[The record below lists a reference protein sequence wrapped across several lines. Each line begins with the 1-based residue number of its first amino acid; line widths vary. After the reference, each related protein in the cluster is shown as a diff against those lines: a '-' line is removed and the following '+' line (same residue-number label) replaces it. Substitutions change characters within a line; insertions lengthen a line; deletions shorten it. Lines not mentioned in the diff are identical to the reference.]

1 MNRPGFVVRLVDVV
15 LILLFGFISISNAGD
30 SSLDLVESEEMG
42 PTVVDNSEIIFIGV
56 MDDGRYY
63 LEKRNAYLDS
73 INEVKTYLLQ
83 EKRLRSDTPLKVRI
97 RASKN
102 APVHQVFSLSGL
114 CKEVGIEN
122 TLDVKIVIE

>member
-15 LILLFGFISISNAGD
+15 LILLFGFISISNARD
-30 SSLDLVESEEMG
+30 SALDLVESEELG
-42 PTVVDNSEIIFIGV
+42 PTIVDNYEIIFMGV

-63 LEKRNAYLDS
+63 LEKRRAYLDS
-73 INEVKTYLLQ
+73 INEVRTYLLQ

-102 APVHQVFSLSGL
+102 APVQQVFTLSEL
-114 CKEVGIEN
+114 CKEVEIEH
-122 TLDVKIVIE
+122 TLEVKIVLE